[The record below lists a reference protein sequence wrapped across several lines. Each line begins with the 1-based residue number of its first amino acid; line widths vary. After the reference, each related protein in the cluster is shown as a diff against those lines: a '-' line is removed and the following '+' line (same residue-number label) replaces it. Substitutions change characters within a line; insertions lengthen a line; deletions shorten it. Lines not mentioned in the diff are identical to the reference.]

1 MAIPAWQTKILL
13 DGYDFSGLTN
23 GVSIDIPVGMLEYGV
38 LQQNSMSKIPSY
50 PTPAIVHNGFY
61 DGPNAGQMFDYF
73 HDKLGSAN
81 DVTVGVIL
89 GTSLAI
95 PVAYVL
101 PTSFGQQLKI
111 DAPYNQLLTLSGNWP
126 AGTSPLYRGYQVALG
141 AAIDATGAL
150 THIDFGA
157 AGSAGGRAWLFVTGI
172 TGAATDAAIKVQ
184 SDSDSGFGTVA
195 DEATFE
201 FSAIGAYEVSLSG
214 TVGRYVRANV
224 TDLGGADDISFLL
237 VAAISGVTYAV
248 A

>member
-126 AGTSPLYRGYQVALG
+126 AGTSRIYRGKQIQYG
-141 AAIDATGAL
+141 TISATGAQ
-150 THIDFGA
+150 TGKDFGA
-157 AGSAGGRAWLFVTGI
+157 AGSAGGRAWLFVQAIDGT
-172 TGAATDAAIKVQ
+172 ATNATIKVQ
-184 SDSDSGFGTVA
+184 SDSDAGFGTAA
-195 DEATFE
+195 DEGTFT
-201 FSAIGAYEVSLSG
+201 FSAIGAYELTLSG
-214 TVGRYVRANV
+214 TVNQHVRLNC
-224 TDLGGADDISFLL
+224 TSKGGATSFTVLCV
-237 VAAISGVTYAV
+237 VALSGITYNV